1 MENAEQKERRDGS
14 EADRL
19 TQLARTRTTPLLFE
33 ILGLLARH
41 KKWWL
46 APIILVLLLL
56 GLLIALC
63 ASGAAPF
70 IYTLF

>member
-1 MENAEQKERRDGS
+1 MEQPKDNSGPDGPEAE
-14 EADRL
+14 RL
-19 TQLARTRTTPLLFE
+19 AQLARAKPTPLLLE

-56 GLLIALC
+56 GLLIALS